1 MPTGEMPDATTNH
14 MYGVYEMTN
23 IREHNKTILKDRGF
37 WIVKGW
43 DSNCP
48 RYPGIPSDE
57 EPWESMGG
65 RFYDWVDH
73 CYMLQHKEVP
83 TVYVTE
89 PYSEH
94 VQGDT
99 FSELAGLVNDGW
111 HVQISVGLSLHNP
124 NRTVPIWITLDNE
137 STDHSLL
144 DTYQGID

>member
-1 MPTGEMPDATTNH
+1 
-14 MYGVYEMTN
+14 
-23 IREHNKTILKDRGF
+23 
-37 WIVKGW
+37 
-43 DSNCP
+43 
-48 RYPGIPSDE
+48 
-57 EPWESMGG
+57 MGG

-99 FSELAGLVNDGW
+99 FSELASLVNDGW
-111 HVQISVGLSLHNP
+111 HVQISVGLSLYNP